1 MDGGLGIEDG
11 ILLRS
16 INKAG
21 RVWGAGFSPKVIWG
35 VVKEKAKICEISA
48 LAPHDLR
55 RTCARLFIKRAVS
68 WNKSSSYW
76 DTFPCKRP
84 SDTSAANS
92 GSATR

>member
-1 MDGGLGIEDG
+1 MAASGIAAG

-35 VVKEKAKICEISA
+35 VVKEKAKICEIPA

-55 RTCARLFIKRAVS
+55 RYAESRIMPSFSAVRACLKEEPVTRFGIIGVVGKR
-68 WNKSSSYW
+68 
-76 DTFPCKRP
+76 
-84 SDTSAANS
+84 
-92 GSATR
+92 